1 MRPIAVLLLNSLGL
15 LAIWGLLEA
24 PHLAAWIL
32 IAVGLSLPGGLAH
45 EARRGR
51 LDGSI
56 AFAAAWWSGPFIL
69 LLGCYLL
76 GVPAFISLCIGIA
89 GSGAAYL
96 IRRMSAST
104 TSPNSAILMADKRQ
118 GRTI

>member
-15 LAIWGLLEA
+15 MAIWGLLEA

-32 IAVGLSLPGGLAH
+32 IAVGLSLPGGLVH

-56 AFAAAWWSGPFIL
+56 ASAAAWWSAPFIL

-76 GVPAFISLCIGIA
+76 GVSAFVSLCIGIA

-96 IRRMSAST
+96 IRRMSGFNNQPERRYS
-104 TSPNSAILMADKRQ
+104 D
-118 GRTI
+118 GR